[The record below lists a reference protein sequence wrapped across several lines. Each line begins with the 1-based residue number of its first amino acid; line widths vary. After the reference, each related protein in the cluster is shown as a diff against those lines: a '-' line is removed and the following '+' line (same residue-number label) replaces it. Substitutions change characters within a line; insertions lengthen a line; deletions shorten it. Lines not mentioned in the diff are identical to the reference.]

1 MAGKKPKA
9 RKPRKLTD
17 EHIDAL
23 RELEFR
29 GLVPDSVVQGLFIYL
44 GIHRTSWIY
53 KKWSRTKGRRT
64 STEQTIGHWPALSV
78 PAARK
83 EALKIAGEFASG
95 TAVASKKDAVT
106 FKAAFEA
113 YIEHLRKKAAEKGKP
128 ARWAYN
134 VEKLG
139 KIMMPTFG
147 HWTLAELANR
157 PDIVADWHAET
168 VKKHGQTS
176 ADHCARIIRA
186 MYKRQAKRDISLPAR
201 LPTSAVEFKQ
211 YQPSQ
216 VALDFTDYPKWRE
229 AWGKIESP
237 VHRGYHLFSLLT
249 GARPGEAARIKL
261 TDIDTEKRTFTIRNA
276 KAGSDIVLPITPEIA
291 QAIALAV
298 NAEVQPHHEVKEK
311 DLVFSGCRQISQRAK
326 LPIRGQALR
335 HSYRTVCADLKIDDL
350 ISHFLLGHAPEG
362 ISQAYVSKLILQN
375 GPAMREAQEQISKRI
390 FNLLGFTAKT
400 FREEVADGLAALA
413 MARPA
418 RGPAR
423 AHSAAAR
430 ALRGKPS
437 GPRVKAAA
445 AVYGR
450 RKAAP

>member
-1 MAGKKPKA
+1 MAGQKPKA

-17 EHIDAL
+17 EHIEAL

-29 GLVPDSVVQGLFIYL
+29 GLVPDSIVQGLFIYL
-44 GIHRTSWIY
+44 GVHRTSWIY

-113 YIEHLRKKAAEKGKP
+113 YVEYLKKKAAEKGKP

-139 KIMMPTFG
+139 KIMLPTFG

-216 VALDFTDYPKWRE
+216 VALDFKDYPKWRE
-229 AWGKIESP
+229 AWDKIEKP
-237 VHRGYHLFSLLT
+237 VHRGYHLFCLLT
-249 GARPGEAARIKL
+249 GARPGEAAGIKL
-261 TDIDTEKRTFTIRNA
+261 NDIDTDGRMFVIRNA
-276 KAGSDIVLPITPEIA
+276 KAGADIHLPVTPEIA
-291 QAIALAV
+291 MAIALAV
-298 NAEVQPHHEVKEK
+298 NADMKPHHEVEET
-311 DLVFSGCRQISQRAK
+311 DLVFPGCRQISQRSE

-335 HSYRTVCADLKIDDL
+335 HSYRTICADLKIDDL

-362 ISQAYVSKLILQN
+362 ISQAYVAKLILQN
-375 GPAMREAQEQISKRI
+375 GPAMRDAQERISKRI
-390 FNLLGFTAKT
+390 FSLLGLTAET
-400 FREEVADGLAALA
+400 FRREIAAGLAAS
-413 MARPA
+413 ARSGQA
-418 RGPAR
+418 RGLENARTPAR
-423 AHSAAAR
+423 AQRASAR
-430 ALRGKPS
+430 ARRGKLS
-437 GPRVKAAA
+437 GP
-445 AVYGR
+445 R
-450 RKAAP
+450 RKAAEAV